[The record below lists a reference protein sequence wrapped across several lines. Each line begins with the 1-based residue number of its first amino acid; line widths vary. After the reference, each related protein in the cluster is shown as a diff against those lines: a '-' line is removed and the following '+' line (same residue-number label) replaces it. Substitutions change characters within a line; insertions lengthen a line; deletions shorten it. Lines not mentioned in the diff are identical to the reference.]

1 MRGLRI
7 ELVSTNYKS
16 LETVCKQL
24 KEIVTRSGAR
34 IIGPVPLP
42 TKKLRITTRR
52 TPCGQGGKTWDR
64 WELRVHKRII
74 DIPNPDER
82 LMRRI
87 MSIAI
92 PEDVKVNIILP

>member
-64 WELRVHKRII
+64 WELRIHKRII

>member
-52 TPCGQGGKTWDR
+52 TPCGQGGKTWER
-64 WELRVHKRII
+64 WELRIHKRII